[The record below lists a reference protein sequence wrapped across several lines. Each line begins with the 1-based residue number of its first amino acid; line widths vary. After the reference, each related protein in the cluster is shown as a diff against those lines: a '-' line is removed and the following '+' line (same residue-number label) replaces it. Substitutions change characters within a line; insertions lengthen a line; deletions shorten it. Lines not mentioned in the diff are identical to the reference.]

1 MAVPYCVLVTRRPLP
16 LTDDLHD
23 YVLAHSSPEDAV
35 LARLAA
41 ETARDHPA
49 AAVMQIGA
57 DQGALMTLLASAVS
71 PRLAV
76 EVGTFTGY
84 SSICLARGLAPGG
97 RLICCDISEEWT
109 SVARRYWQ
117 DAGLADRIEL
127 RLGPALDTLRALP
140 PGPDIDLSFIDAHK
154 PEYVGYWEEIVPR
167 TRPGG
172 LILADNTLWDGE
184 VVRPE
189 NETARLVA
197 AFNDHVAADDRVEQ
211 VMLPVGDG
219 LTLARR
225 K

>member
-1 MAVPYCVLVTRRPLP
+1 VGPVTRRPLP

-23 YVLAHSSPEDAV
+23 YILAHSTPEDPV

-41 ETARDHPA
+41 ETAEQYAA

-57 DQGALMTLLASAVS
+57 DQGTLMTLLASAAA

-84 SSICLARGLAPGG
+84 SAICLARGLAPGG

-109 SVARRYWQ
+109 AVARRYWQ
-117 DAGLADRIEL
+117 EAGLADRIEL

-140 PGPDIDLSFIDAHK
+140 PTPDLDLTFIDAHK

-189 NETARLVA
+189 SETARLIA
-197 AFNDHVAADDRVEQ
+197 AFNDHVAGDDRVAQ
-211 VMLPVGDG
+211 VILPFGDG

>member
-1 MAVPYCVLVTRRPLP
+1 MLPSVSRRAERAEGSAHSGPELASKHCYGVTVTRRPLP

-23 YVLAHSSPEDAV
+23 YVLAHSSPEDPV

-41 ETARDHPA
+41 ETAGQFAA

-57 DQGALMTLLASAVS
+57 DQGTLLTLLAATVA

-84 SSICLARGLAPGG
+84 SAICLARGLAPGG

-127 RLGPALDTLRALP
+127 RLGRPWTRCGRCRPGRTLTWPSSTRTSPSTSATGRRSSRA
-140 PGPDIDLSFIDAHK
+140 PGP
-154 PEYVGYWEEIVPR
+154 
-167 TRPGG
+167 
-172 LILADNTLWDGE
+172 
-184 VVRPE
+184 
-189 NETARLVA
+189 A
-197 AFNDHVAADDRVEQ
+197 A
-211 VMLPVGDG
+211 
-219 LTLARR
+219 
-225 K
+225 

>member
-1 MAVPYCVLVTRRPLP
+1 VTRRPLP

-23 YVLAHSSPEDAV
+23 YVLAHSSPEDPV

-41 ETARDHPA
+41 ETAGQFAA

-57 DQGALMTLLASAVS
+57 DQGTLLTLLAATVAPS
-71 PRLAV
+71 LAV

-84 SSICLARGLAPGG
+84 SAICLARGLAPGG

-140 PGPDIDLSFIDAHK
+140 AGPDIDLAFIDAHK

-172 LILADNTLWDGE
+172 LVLADNTLWDGE

>member
-1 MAVPYCVLVTRRPLP
+1 VGPVTRRPLP

-23 YVLAHSSPEDAV
+23 YMLAHSSPEDPV

-41 ETARDHPA
+41 ETAGQYAA

-57 DQGALMTLLASAVS
+57 DQGTLLTLLAATAA

-84 SSICLARGLAPGG
+84 SAICLARGLAPGG

-127 RLGPALDTLRALP
+127 RLAPALDTLRALP
-140 PGPDIDLSFIDAHK
+140 PGPDIDLAFIDAHK

-197 AFNDHVAADDRVEQ
+197 AFNDHVAADNRVEQ

>member
-1 MAVPYCVLVTRRPLP
+1 MSRRTEHLSPQ
-16 LTDDLHD
+16 LHA
-23 YVLAHSSPEDAV
+23 YLLAHSTPPDPVARE
-35 LARLAA
+35 LAD
-41 ETARDHPA
+41 ETARLFPGSA
-49 AAVMQIGA
+49 TMQIGSE
-57 DQGALMTLLASAVS
+57 QGTFMTLLARIGGA
-71 PRLAV
+71 RNAV

-84 SSICLARGLAPGG
+84 SAICLARGLADGG
-97 RLICCDISEEWT
+97 RLLCCDVSEEWT
-109 SVARRYWQ
+109 AVARRFWHR
-117 DAGLADRIEL
+117 AGLADRIEL
-127 RLGPALDTLRALP
+127 RLGPAIETLRALP
-140 PGPDIDLSFIDAHK
+140 AGPALDLAFIDADK
-154 PEYVGYWEEIVPR
+154 PGYIGYWEEIVPR

-189 NETARLVA
+189 SETARLVA

>member
-1 MAVPYCVLVTRRPLP
+1 VASGTEHVTRQVF
-16 LTDDLHD
+16 D
-23 YVLAHSSPEDAV
+23 YVLSHSSPPDPL
-35 LARLAA
+35 LAELRA
-41 ETARDHPA
+41 ETARRFPA
-49 AAVMQIGA
+49 SAGLQIGPE
-57 DQGALMTLLASAVS
+57 QGTFMTLVS
-71 PRLAV
+71 QLVAPRRAV

-84 SSICLARGLAPGG
+84 SAICLARGLAPGG

-140 PGPDIDLSFIDAHK
+140 PGPDIDLAFIDAHK